1 MVKSCCWISAFIQ
14 HADLPVI
21 SFSSMLSVGW
31 GRCLASGVE
40 KQSRNPLHL
49 VQSFNQHH
57 TSWKVLVCQ
66 SHAFQGL
73 YGGQSVSFLPPLC
86 NPCPVSKSFI
96 TCHLLFSCQHFVYMS
111 LCPFLSHFLL
121 SLPLRILLPLT
132 SLYCNEVSRGNGS
145 KRGCSIHCGYPI
157 FLQWKKKKYLKEI
170 LCKFHSVWEF
180 WRILISPG
188 LVQKPH
194 WEKVSKYCS
203 LATWMNVSVAHS
215 ALDSSGS
222 WRILETQKRGGY
234 RRSSELG
241 ESSSH
246 IWLQIRI
253 TWEVSGITGPW
264 RPFQN

>member
-40 KQSRNPLHL
+40 KRSRNPLHL

-73 YGGQSVSFLPPLC
+73 FGGQSVSFLPPLC

-157 FLQWKKKKYLKEI
+157 FLQWKKK
-170 LCKFHSVWEF
+170 S
-180 WRILISPG
+180 
-188 LVQKPH
+188 
-194 WEKVSKYCS
+194 
-203 LATWMNVSVAHS
+203 T
-215 ALDSSGS
+215 
-222 WRILETQKRGGY
+222 
-234 RRSSELG
+234 
-241 ESSSH
+241 
-246 IWLQIRI
+246 
-253 TWEVSGITGPW
+253 
-264 RPFQN
+264 